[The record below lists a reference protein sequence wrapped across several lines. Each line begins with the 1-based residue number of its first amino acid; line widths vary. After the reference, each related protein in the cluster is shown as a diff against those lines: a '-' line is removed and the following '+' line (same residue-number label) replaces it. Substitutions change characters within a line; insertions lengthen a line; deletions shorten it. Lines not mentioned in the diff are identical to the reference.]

1 MKGDKT
7 GEPLY
12 FFHLDSRR
20 RIINGVLSDSLYELR
35 RSAFRGKGGRE
46 KERERD
52 ATEIDL
58 EFQGNNSFYN
68 SFLRHLVIFFPRR
81 EKGIDC
87 IILLRDE

>member
-1 MKGDKT
+1 MNHCIFSILILVV
-7 GEPLY
+7 E
-12 FFHLDSRR
+12 
-20 RIINGVLSDSLYELR
+20 SLTVFLVTVCMNYDVPPFEER
-35 RSAFRGKGGRE
+35 AGGR
-46 KERERD
+46 KRERD